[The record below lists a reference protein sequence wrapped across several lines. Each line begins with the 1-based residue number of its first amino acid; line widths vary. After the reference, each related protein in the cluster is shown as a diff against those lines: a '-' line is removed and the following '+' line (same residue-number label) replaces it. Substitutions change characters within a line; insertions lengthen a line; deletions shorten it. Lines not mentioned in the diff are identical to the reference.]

1 MRSQWV
7 RIVLLMC
14 GLAATYACPVWAH
27 ALLDEPAPR
36 DQQDG
41 YKDGS
46 PCGVAFEPSQPVT
59 KYAPGQTLNVRWRE
73 TVDHTGCFLIELS
86 AGGDQ
91 DFQILGR
98 RSHSNPPPPEFATS
112 TAPRYWSL

>member
-1 MRSQWV
+1 MRSRWV
-7 RIVLLMC
+7 PVASLLC
-14 GLAATYACPVWAH
+14 SLGTTYAGSVHAH

-46 PCGVAFEPSQPVT
+46 ACGVGFDPSQPVT
-59 KYAPGQTLNVRWRE
+59 SYAPGQTVNVQWRE
-73 TVDHTGCFLIELS
+73 TVDHPGCFLLELS
-86 AGGDQ
+86 AGADQ

-98 RSHSNPPPPEFATS
+98 KSHSNP
-112 TAPRYWSL
+112 